1 MVTSKR
7 IWRWS
12 ETNLPAQTSYST
24 KSNSN
29 QAKTWHL
36 MPIIRDKAL
45 KQTPNSTTDLQ
56 FTCHDRVRNLDPKTN
71 AHGSVRDPAPRASE
85 RRAMPQTM
93 RSPTSNIKQGRAA
106 NDISRGNDQE
116 QITGAESEERDRY
129 SPIRTRSRSPAAE
142 TLTLGERERERRP
155 GARRRRGL
163 EGGRERGGGN
173 KAGNASGVRDGEAKK
188 NNTALFSRPRPP
200 LPCFA
205 FILGSLLRL
214 DGSALGIYK
223 AVRERRRPCACDRWD
238 PPPDPARTPLET
250 SRVGSHRWH
259 RVQF

>member
-1 MVTSKR
+1 
-7 IWRWS
+7 
-12 ETNLPAQTSYST
+12 
-24 KSNSN
+24 
-29 QAKTWHL
+29 

-142 TLTLGERERERRP
+142 TLTLGERERERERAKARREAAARSGRRE
-155 GARRRRGL
+155 GARRRKQSGKCERSQG
-163 EGGRERGGGN
+163 RGGQ
-173 KAGNASGVRDGEAKK
+173 KK
-188 NNTALFSRPRPP
+188 IIQLFSLGRAP
-200 LPCFA
+200 L
-205 FILGSLLRL
+205 SLVLLLFWDLSCGWTVLPSVYIRRFEN
-214 DGSALGIYK
+214 GAGP
-223 AVRERRRPCACDRWD
+223 APVTGGTRRRIRPELRWK
-238 PPPDPARTPLET
+238 PPGLAPTDDTEYSFRLAPRD
-250 SRVGSHRWH
+250 S
-259 RVQF
+259 

>member
-1 MVTSKR
+1 
-7 IWRWS
+7 
-12 ETNLPAQTSYST
+12 
-24 KSNSN
+24 
-29 QAKTWHL
+29 

-142 TLTLGERERERRP
+142 TLTLGERERERES
-155 GARRRRGL
+155 
-163 EGGRERGGGN
+163 EGQARGGG
-173 KAGNASGVRDGEAKK
+173 KVWKEGGSEEAETKREMRAESGTGRPKK

-250 SRVGSHRWH
+250 SRVGSHR
-259 RVQF
+259 